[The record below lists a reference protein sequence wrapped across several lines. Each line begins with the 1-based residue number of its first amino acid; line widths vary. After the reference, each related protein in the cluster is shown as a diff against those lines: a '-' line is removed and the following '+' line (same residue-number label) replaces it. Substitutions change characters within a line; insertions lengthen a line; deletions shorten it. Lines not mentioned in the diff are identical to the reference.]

1 MGENGIERV
10 ASGGVECRGRGKKL
24 LERALDAALEEG
36 LDEAGAKRYVSWRRE
51 FILFH
56 NKRHPQEMGMAAR

>member
-1 MGENGIERV
+1 MGDVNR
-10 ASGGVECRGRGKKL
+10 GGGRGKKL

-36 LDEAGAKRYVSWRRE
+36 LQEGGVRRYVSWMRE
-51 FILFH
+51 FLLFH